1 MNKENN
7 KIDALIKDSLALYG
21 KDGLYPYSC
30 SDDVIESTAEHYGT
44 TCWDFDNNSIDRENL
59 GEILEALGYYELG

>member
-1 MNKENN
+1 MKKENN
-7 KIDALIKDSLALYG
+7 KIDLFIKDSLALYG

-44 TCWDFDNNSIDRENL
+44 TCWDFKYDSIDSENVSK
-59 GEILEALGYYELG
+59 ILEALGYYELG